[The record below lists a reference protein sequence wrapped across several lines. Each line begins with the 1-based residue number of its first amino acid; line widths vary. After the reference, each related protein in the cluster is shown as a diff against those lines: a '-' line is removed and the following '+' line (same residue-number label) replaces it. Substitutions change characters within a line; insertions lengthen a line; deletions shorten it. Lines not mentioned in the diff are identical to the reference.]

1 MEKQTVIIIGGGAA
15 GLMAA
20 RELAGHYNIL
30 ILEARPQL
38 GGRIRSHQPAGFS
51 RIIEA
56 GAEFIHGDLPLTYRL
71 LKQAG
76 MSSIPVTGSM
86 YRKEGGAW
94 KEQTEMVEGWDELL
108 RKMKREKTDMPMY
121 AFLQKH
127 FGDAQHDELRRH
139 AIAFAEGFD
148 VADIRKVSMHS
159 LYEEWSKDVQDE
171 NARLENGYGMLIRFL
186 QEELE
191 SKGCRIHTNCTVKQV
206 DWESNDVTV
215 YANGEKYRAEK
226 AIITVPVS
234 VLRKAGASASINFTP
249 ALDPYIAAAGEI
261 GVGAVIKVV
270 LQFRQPF
277 WKEDAGFVFSNEIIP
292 TWWTQLPDSSPVLTG
307 WAGGSR
313 AAQICDESDAEILE
327 KALLSLAAIFD
338 KTVDELKANLQES
351 AVFNWQEEPEALGA
365 YTYAMPGTPA
375 ARKLLNTPVADTL
388 YFAGEG
394 LYEGP
399 SPGTV
404 EAALMSG
411 KEVAKKVLKS

>member
-1 MEKQTVIIIGGGAA
+1 MIIIGGGAA

-30 ILEARPQL
+30 ILEARPEL

-51 RIIEA
+51 SIIEA
-56 GAEFIHGDLPLTYRL
+56 GAEFIHGDLPVTYRL
-71 LKQAG
+71 LKEAG
-76 MSSIPVTGSM
+76 IASTPVTGGM

-94 KEQTEMVEGWDELL
+94 KEETDMIEGWDELL
-108 RKMKREKTDMPMY
+108 RKMKQEKSDMPMY
-121 AFLQKH
+121 EFLQKH
-127 FGDAQHDELRRH
+127 FGDAEHDDLRRH

-148 VADIRKVSMHS
+148 VADIRKVSMRY
-159 LYEEWSKDVQDE
+159 LYEEWSKDEQDE
-171 NARLENGYGMLIRFL
+171 NARIPNGYGMLIRFL

-206 DWESNDVTV
+206 DWEPNDVTV
-215 YANGEKYRAEK
+215 YVEGEKYRAEK
-226 AIITVPVS
+226 TIITVPVS
-234 VLRKAGASASINFTP
+234 VLRKNGGKASINITP
-249 ALDPYIAAAGEI
+249 PLDPYIAAAGEI
-261 GVGAVIKVV
+261 GVGAVVKVV
-270 LQFRQPF
+270 LQFQQPF
-277 WKEDAGFVFSNEIIP
+277 WKEDAGFIFSNEIIP
-292 TWWTQLPDSSPVLTG
+292 TWWTQLPDTSPVLTG
-307 WAGGSR
+307 WAGGNR
-313 AAQICDESDAEILE
+313 AGQICDETDAEILE

-338 KTVDELKANLQES
+338 TTVDELKANLQEA
-351 AVFNWQEEPEALGA
+351 AVFNWAQEPEALGA

-394 LYEGP
+394 LYEGA

-404 EAALMSG
+404 EAALVSG